1 MKIMGSVKSK
11 IVLIVELILPWFIMF
26 FAVPTFYYWN
36 RMDKEWAI
44 ENNSEAY
51 VHASNMCEF
60 FFELAIASGV
70 IIIIAEIV
78 IGIISM
84 VFMIISI
91 AKKTSCVTYT
101 MLVLLFC
108 SCVCVFGTILLMLM
122 TMVFTYGQGV

>member
-1 MKIMGSVKSK
+1 MGSVKSR

-26 FAVPTFYYWN
+26 FSVPTFYYWN
-36 RMDKEWAI
+36 RRDKEWAI

-60 FFELAIASGV
+60 FFELAIATGV

-101 MLVLLFC
+101 MLLLLLC
-108 SCVCVFGTILLMLM
+108 SCVCVFGTILLILM
-122 TMVFTYGQGV
+122 TIVFTYGQGV

>member
-1 MKIMGSVKSK
+1 MGSVKSR

-26 FAVPTFYYWN
+26 FSVPTFYYWN

-70 IIIIAEIV
+70 IIIIAEII

-91 AKKTSCVTYT
+91 AKKRAVLHMLCFFCFCVHAFAFSEQYC
-101 MLVLLFC
+101 LYL
-108 SCVCVFGTILLMLM
+108 
-122 TMVFTYGQGV
+122 